1 MEEKVLHFLN
11 VFNLPIFPVY
21 NGQDCKISMKKQ
33 FWHADQI
40 FFNTSIGIS
49 LFAIIFECTFIHYLI
64 FSSRLFLLMCKIY
77 YFILPFN

>member
-1 MEEKVLHFLN
+1 MKISSYISEKRGMEEKVLHFLN

-40 FFNTSIGIS
+40 FLILQLEY
-49 LFAIIFECTFIHYLI
+49 LFAIIFECTLYII
-64 FSSRLFLLMCKIY
+64 
-77 YFILPFN
+77 